1 MCKSI
6 ISTLY
11 VKVNI
16 SCPTLQLQPKTRNK
30 TRGQP
35 RLSVTYPKYKEG
47 EATVREARV
56 PASYGNYATIGTCT
70 TTDTNNTDY
79 QSTMSSGTSIIQSLI
94 LYYIWDQLFPF
105 WFSRNLIIKE
115 SYPLDPR
122 ALNNIIM
129 LKKSLFTCFRIRHW
143 NLPGYDH
150 NTKTGTEAVSRG
162 IETAG
167 TIANALNAW
176 KGVKGGCHS
185 KA

>member
-56 PASYGNYATIGTCT
+56 PASYGDYATIGTCT

-129 LKKSLFTCFRIRHW
+129 LKKVC
-143 NLPGYDH
+143 LPVLEYV
-150 NTKTGTEAVSRG
+150 TEIYQAMIITPRQELRQLAEKLKQQVP
-162 IETAG
+162 
-167 TIANALNAW
+167 
-176 KGVKGGCHS
+176 
-185 KA
+185 